1 MSIEYAKLERN
12 FQSNTNK
19 KINKMNAKVYEIVE
33 KMQQLKKKA
42 KVEHTNEQDFEYADF
57 KIASKHF
64 PTLRNAIQEVNKN
77 LDFDLSTL
85 IAHLLLSDIKFS
97 EWRTIKNLIEGNKD
111 LKK

>member
-1 MSIEYAKLERN
+1 
-12 FQSNTNK
+12 
-19 KINKMNAKVYEIVE
+19 MNAKVYEIVE

-64 PTLRNAIQEVNKN
+64 PTLRNAIQEVNKD

-85 IAHLLLSDIKFS
+85 IAHLLLTDVKFS